1 MPDLEKLYLD
11 DFDAWCEAQIAALE
25 RHAGTLP
32 PEIDAPRLAEELT
45 LMLRRER
52 RAAEAQVT
60 RVIEHLLKLQFATE
74 HEPRGRVWWRAVL
87 GARSALDVFATPTLR
102 PALAEALPEIY
113 ERAREHAL
121 LELHDRHQIT
131 LGESL
136 PLACPYTL
144 DQILGDWWPE
154 WSDAG

>member
-1 MPDLEKLYLD
+1 M
-11 DFDAWCEAQIAALE
+11 ARRARRAQRPRRV
-25 RHAGTLP
+25 RHADP
-32 PEIDAPRLAEELT
+32 
-45 LMLRRER
+45 
-52 RAAEAQVT
+52 
-60 RVIEHLLKLQFATE
+60 
-74 HEPRGRVWWRAVL
+74 
-87 GARSALDVFATPTLR
+87 LR